1 MRVLERKRKAYNLF
15 LNPLLSDYRRCS
27 IKSNALPSNEFV
39 LRHIDLD
46 PTIRCSLVSS
56 SLSELLTVWSVS
68 LKKRNFLV
76 RSCFGPQ
83 PRRTGSKTHQSLRS
97 GIV

>member
-1 MRVLERKRKAYNLF
+1 MRALERKRRAYNLF

-56 SLSELLTVWSVS
+56 SLSELLTVVVLSRNEIFWFVLSSDRNLVE
-68 LKKRNFLV
+68 LDQKRINL
-76 RSCFGPQ
+76 
-83 PRRTGSKTHQSLRS
+83 S
-97 GIV
+97 GQE